1 MIDPISL
8 EILWTRLVSLVDE
21 AAATLVRTSFSTI
34 VRESNDYAVVLLDR
48 DAQLLAQSSQS
59 IPSFICTLPE
69 TVRHFLKRFPRET
82 LKPGDIMIT
91 NDPWL
96 GTGHLPDINIAMPV
110 FRDGALVGFAGSVAH
125 SPDIGGR

>member
-1 MIDPISL
+1 MNGIDPISL

-48 DAQLLAQSSQS
+48 DCQLLAQSSLS
-59 IPSFICTLPE
+59 IPSFICTLQE
-69 TVRHFLKRFPRET
+69 TVRHFLKVFPRDK
-82 LKPGDIMIT
+82 LRPGDVMIT

-96 GTGHLPDINIAMPV
+96 GTGHLPDINVAVPIFRGDELVV
-110 FRDGALVGFAGSVAH
+110 FPA
-125 SPDIGGR
+125 P